1 LRLLLLAP
9 AQGAAPPAQDQ
20 PPRAC
25 QAEFVICDQTIEEL
39 LPWLY
44 LKGSPPVSSRRRWPR
59 CSGPTRPGS
68 RRRPC
73 VGWPKP
79 GRWQSAL
86 GHRVLRPG

>member
-1 LRLLLLAP
+1 MGTSPITIGVENGAARRLLRIEP

-44 LKGSPPVSSRRRWPR
+44 LKGSPPVSSRRR
-59 CSGPTRPGS
+59 
-68 RRRPC
+68 
-73 VGWPKP
+73 
-79 GRWQSAL
+79 
-86 GHRVLRPG
+86 